1 MKLNLEYWMSDLPK
15 PLTYIP
21 VTEIAIPGMIII
33 N

>member
-21 VTEIAIPGMIII
+21 VTEIAIPGMI
-33 N
+33 NY